1 MKLPLAIATAF
12 AAVALAGPA
21 VAGPAEDIVA
31 KEKCNKCHTEKT
43 TKKGPSWASVAV
55 KYKGKADAADKLFTQ
70 LKNGGKV
77 GDEDDHKKVEASDAD
92 IKAIV
97 QIVLNS
103 K

>member
-1 MKLPLAIATAF
+1 MKLNLTTVVALVSMAFCSSAF
-12 AAVALAGPA
+12 ASS
-21 VAGPAEDIVA
+21 AEDIIA

-55 KYKGKADAADKLFTQ
+55 KYKGNADAPNKIFVQ

-92 IKAIV
+92 IKAIAA
-97 QIVLNS
+97 IVLS
-103 K
+103 TK